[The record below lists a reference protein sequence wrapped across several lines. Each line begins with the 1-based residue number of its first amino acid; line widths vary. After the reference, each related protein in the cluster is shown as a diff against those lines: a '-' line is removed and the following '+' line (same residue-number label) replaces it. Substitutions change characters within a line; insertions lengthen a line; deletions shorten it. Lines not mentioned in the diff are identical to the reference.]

1 MNNFAIE
8 TAQSL
13 FENMLNVPQSELE
26 TTVMR
31 FREEVKNLGEPERFA
46 VTGDLVLRVQELAWE
61 LGDRFGLDCMNLDEL
76 EFNLLDCESQM
87 TEKEK
92 RVFDWFMFFQ
102 YPWPNGAPNCVL
114 FLVKCFDDKL
124 FFMTP
129 DIILQRT
136 GIDVR
141 AVEQGDDAWHKL
153 RLGVIT
159 ASEVHNVI
167 AKPRSGK
174 KWPDM
179 KMSYF
184 HTLLAEVC
192 TGVAP
197 EVNAKA
203 LAWGKQYENDARTL
217 FEFTSGVNVTESP
230 IIYRDESMRT
240 ACSPDGLCSDG
251 NGLELKCPFTSRDF
265 MKFRLGGFEAIKSAY
280 MAQVQYSMWVTRK
293 DAWYFANYDPRMKR
307 EGLHY
312 VVVERDEKYMA
323 NFDEMVPEF
332 IEKMDVALAEI
343 GFVFGEQWR

>member
-1 MNNFAIE
+1 
-8 TAQSL
+8 
-13 FENMLNVPQSELE
+13 
-26 TTVMR
+26 
-31 FREEVKNLGEPERFA
+31 
-46 VTGDLVLRVQELAWE
+46 
-61 LGDRFGLDCMNLDEL
+61 
-76 EFNLLDCESQM
+76 
-87 TEKEK
+87 
-92 RVFDWFMFFQ
+92 
-102 YPWPNGAPNCVL
+102 
-114 FLVKCFDDKL
+114 
-124 FFMTP
+124 
-129 DIILQRT
+129 
-136 GIDVR
+136 
-141 AVEQGDDAWHKL
+141 
-153 RLGVIT
+153 
-159 ASEVHNVI
+159 

-179 KMSYF
+179 KMSF

-323 NFDEMVPEF
+323 SFDEMVPEF
-332 IEKMDVALAEI
+332 IEKMDEALAEI